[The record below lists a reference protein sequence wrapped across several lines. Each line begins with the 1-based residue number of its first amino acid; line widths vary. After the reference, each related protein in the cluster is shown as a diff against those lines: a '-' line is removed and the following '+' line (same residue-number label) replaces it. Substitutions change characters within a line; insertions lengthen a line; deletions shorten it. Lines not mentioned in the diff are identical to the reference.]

1 MGYAE
6 ILKFVTAG
14 HIAAFA
20 PAYTEDGRPAVC
32 FVVDNTPLPTSTQL
46 ILHRATREQH
56 AKIAVRAIAQVR
68 RAYGIS

>member
-32 FVVDNTPLPTSTQL
+32 FVVDAKPLPAFMQL
-46 ILHRATREQH
+46 VLRRATREQH
-56 AKIAVRAIAQVR
+56 ASIAVRAIAQVR
-68 RAYGIS
+68 RAHGIS